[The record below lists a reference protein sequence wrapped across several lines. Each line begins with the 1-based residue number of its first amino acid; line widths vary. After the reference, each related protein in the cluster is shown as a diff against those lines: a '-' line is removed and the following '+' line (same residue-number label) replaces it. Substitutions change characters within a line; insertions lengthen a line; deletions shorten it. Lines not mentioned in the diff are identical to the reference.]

1 MIWKVSEYNVDWQW
15 LSINSLISWYY
26 SLTVL
31 TVLLTI
37 SVWMKQPAQG
47 KCKHI
52 NLLLL
57 VFVLFEWLLWATLE
71 CLSHQCLCCNLPPI
85 EGIHLLLQLSSFLLQ
100 ILLFFLVH
108 TLELLKPLMK
118 LRVMIM
124 YIQSNVI
131 QAKYEI
137 WSHRSS
143 FMTLLIL
150 TSFSFSFSSA
160 SVSFTLLTNI
170 CLISSSLRCSSTRNS
185 FLLASYVCCRL
196 EIRVKSI
203 ICSLYCPITSHF
215 VEP

>member
-37 SVWMKQPAQG
+37 SVWIKQPAQG
-47 KCKHI
+47 KSKHI

-118 LRVMIM
+118 LQVMIM
-124 YIQSNVI
+124 YI
-131 QAKYEI
+131 
-137 WSHRSS
+137 HRAMSYKPN
-143 FMTLLIL
+143 MRYDHTGVLLWL
-150 TSFSFSFSSA
+150 
-160 SVSFTLLTNI
+160 
-170 CLISSSLRCSSTRNS
+170 C
-185 FLLASYVCCRL
+185 
-196 EIRVKSI
+196 
-203 ICSLYCPITSHF
+203 
-215 VEP
+215 